1 MEETAVASLGN
12 DIVALAES
20 ELGNDFR
27 ALGARYR
34 VVAPEFELVV
44 DALEMSVVA
53 EDDRY
58 VLLSC
63 AVEQFCGLGDYC
75 KTSVALECAGDEVVE
90 HINDKN
96 CVLLFH
102 NIYSSLCVMIKLYR
116 FNFPV
121 SMTIN
126 TKKTLFYNRC
136 LCDIIYSYQFPGKR
150 RVLMA
155 TVLLTVIFIAYI
167 GLGISDSYPG
177 Y

>member
-1 MEETAVASLGN
+1 M
-12 DIVALAES
+12 
-20 ELGNDFR
+20 
-27 ALGARYR
+27 
-34 VVAPEFELVV
+34 VAPDLELVV

-58 VLLSC
+58 VFLSC

-116 FNFPV
+116 FNLPV

-126 TKKTLFYNRC
+126 TKKTLFY
-136 LCDIIYSYQFPGKR
+136 KR
-150 RVLMA
+150 KRSFTIGVC
-155 TVLLTVIFIAYI
+155 VI
-167 GLGISDSYPG
+167 
-177 Y
+177 